1 MKKITKSV
9 RYALIAAATLVAA
22 GAFTAASKPDFALG
36 RNIQILFNM
45 FRDVSAFYVDS
56 VDTDEML
63 RDAAAGMTSNLDPYT
78 VLIPEDEMEEFEI
91 LTTGKYGGIGALV
104 RQSGDWIAIAQ
115 PYEGFP
121 ADKAGLVIGDK
132 LLEVDGRSIRGLDVS
147 EVSSMLKGSPGTA
160 LRLKVE
166 KLLTG
171 EQADVTLRRERI
183 KISGIPYYGMIADGV
198 GYILHDD
205 FTEECSLDMRRALV
219 ELKKQGATSL
229 IIDLRGNGGGILQ
242 EAVKILSLLVP
253 KGTEVVSMKGRI
265 GELDETFTTQAD
277 PIDTR
282 MPVVVLVNSQSASA
296 AEIVSGALQDLDR
309 AVLLGQRTFG
319 KGLVQSTRPL
329 GYNAFLKV
337 TTAKY
342 YIPSGR
348 CIQALDYAHRND
360 DGSVGTVPDSLIR
373 EFRTSGGR
381 KVYDG
386 GGVMPDVRIE
396 PQFFTARGIWRISR
410 TTISGATAKEWTS
423 TGSRCRTTSTTGSSS
438 SCRTRTS
445 RSSRRRSGRSTSCAA
460 KPNAKSIWT
469 VSPASSKRSSANS
482 RTTRT
487 PICRHSGRI
496 SASCSRAKSSCATT
510 IMPAWHATRLC
521 ATGRCGPP

>member
-1 MKKITKSV
+1 
-9 RYALIAAATLVAA
+9 
-22 GAFTAASKPDFALG
+22 
-36 RNIQILFNM
+36 
-45 FRDVSAFYVDS
+45 
-56 VDTDEML
+56 
-63 RDAAAGMTSNLDPYT
+63 
-78 VLIPEDEMEEFEI
+78 
-91 LTTGKYGGIGALV
+91 
-104 RQSGDWIAIAQ
+104 
-115 PYEGFP
+115 
-121 ADKAGLVIGDK
+121 
-132 LLEVDGRSIRGLDVS
+132 
-147 EVSSMLKGSPGTA
+147 
-160 LRLKVE
+160 
-166 KLLTG
+166 
-171 EQADVTLRRERI
+171 
-183 KISGIPYYGMIADGV
+183 MIADGV

-229 IIDLRGNGGGILQ
+229 IVDLRGNGGGILQ

-265 GELDETFTTQAD
+265 GELDETFTTQTD

-396 PQFFTARGIWRISR
+396 PQYVSRFTTVLYGKGYLEDFANDYFRRHREGVDVDRFTLPDDEYDRFVEFMQDKDVEVESQTQQTVDELRRQAEREKYLDRISGELEAIERKLRDDKNADLQAFKDDIRKLLESEIVMRYHYYAGVVRHSALRDREVRAAVELLADTARYRRILSQQDTER
-410 TTISGATAKEWTS
+410 K
-423 TGSRCRTTSTTGSSS
+423 
-438 SCRTRTS
+438 
-445 RSSRRRSGRSTSCAA
+445 
-460 KPNAKSIWT
+460 
-469 VSPASSKRSSANS
+469 
-482 RTTRT
+482 
-487 PICRHSGRI
+487 
-496 SASCSRAKSSCATT
+496 
-510 IMPAWHATRLC
+510 
-521 ATGRCGPP
+521 

>member
-1 MKKITKSV
+1 MKNITKSV

-242 EAVKILSLLVP
+242 E
-253 KGTEVVSMKGRI
+253 T
-265 GELDETFTTQAD
+265 D

-396 PQFFTARGIWRISR
+396 PQYVSRFTTVLYGKGYLEDFANDYFRRHREGVDVDRFTLPDDEYDRFVEFMQDKDVEVESQTQRTVDELRRQAEREKYLDRISGELEAIERKLKDDKNADLQAFREDIRKLLESEIVMRYHYYAGVARHSALRDREVRAAVELLADTARYRRILSQQDTER
-410 TTISGATAKEWTS
+410 K
-423 TGSRCRTTSTTGSSS
+423 
-438 SCRTRTS
+438 
-445 RSSRRRSGRSTSCAA
+445 
-460 KPNAKSIWT
+460 
-469 VSPASSKRSSANS
+469 
-482 RTTRT
+482 
-487 PICRHSGRI
+487 
-496 SASCSRAKSSCATT
+496 
-510 IMPAWHATRLC
+510 
-521 ATGRCGPP
+521 

>member
-1 MKKITKSV
+1 M
-9 RYALIAAATLVAA
+9 
-22 GAFTAASKPDFALG
+22 
-36 RNIQILFNM
+36 
-45 FRDVSAFYVDS
+45 
-56 VDTDEML
+56 
-63 RDAAAGMTSNLDPYT
+63 
-78 VLIPEDEMEEFEI
+78 
-91 LTTGKYGGIGALV
+91 

-121 ADKAGLVIGDK
+121 ADQGGLVIGDK

-265 GELDETFTTQAD
+265 GELDETFTTQTD

-386 GGVMPDVRIE
+386 GGVMPTCASNRSMSAVSRR
-396 PQFFTARGIWRISR
+396 FYTARGIWRISR
-410 TTISGATAKEWTS
+410 TTISGATAQGLDGRPGFTLPDDEYDRFVEFMQDKDVEVESQTQ
-423 TGSRCRTTSTTGSSS
+423 RTVDEL
-438 SCRTRTS
+438 
-445 RSSRRRSGRSTSCAA
+445 RRQAEREKYLDRISGELEAIER
-460 KPNAKSIWT
+460 KLKDDKNADLQAFREDIRKLLESEI
-469 VSPASSKRSSANS
+469 VMRYHYYAGVA
-482 RTTRT
+482 
-487 PICRHSGRI
+487 RHSALRDREVRAAVELLADTARYRRI
-496 SASCSRAKSSCATT
+496 LSQQDTERK
-510 IMPAWHATRLC
+510 
-521 ATGRCGPP
+521 

>member
-1 MKKITKSV
+1 MKNITKSV
-9 RYALIAAATLVAA
+9 RYALIAATLVAA

-36 RNIQILFNM
+36 RNIQTLFNM
-45 FRDVSAFYVDS
+45 FRDASAFYVDS

-132 LLEVDGRSIRGLDVS
+132 LLEVDGRSIRCLDVS

-219 ELKKQGATSL
+219 ELMKLGATSL

-253 KGTEVVSMKGRI
+253 KGTDVESMKGRI
-265 GELDETFTTQAD
+265 GELAD
-277 PIDTR
+277 R
-282 MPVVVLVNSQSASA
+282 L
-296 AEIVSGALQDLDR
+296 G
-309 AVLLGQRTFG
+309 VLLGIELNAILVLDGNEDLDGTQAVEANLLER
-319 KGLVQSTRPL
+319 GLGLHLDIVKAGGL
-329 GYNAFLKV
+329 ADNVANAFEGL
-337 TTAKY
+337 
-342 YIPSGR
+342 
-348 CIQALDYAHRND
+348 
-360 DGSVGTVPDSLIR
+360 LI
-373 EFRTSGGR
+373 
-381 KVYDG
+381 
-386 GGVMPDVRIE
+386 
-396 PQFFTARGIWRISR
+396 
-410 TTISGATAKEWTS
+410 
-423 TGSRCRTTSTTGSSS
+423 CHGSSPLFVPPGAFS
-438 SCRTRTS
+438 FPMCNYFQRS
-445 RSSRRRSGRSTSCAA
+445 R
-460 KPNAKSIWT
+460 
-469 VSPASSKRSSANS
+469 
-482 RTTRT
+482 
-487 PICRHSGRI
+487 
-496 SASCSRAKSSCATT
+496 
-510 IMPAWHATRLC
+510 
-521 ATGRCGPP
+521 

>member
-1 MKKITKSV
+1 
-9 RYALIAAATLVAA
+9 
-22 GAFTAASKPDFALG
+22 
-36 RNIQILFNM
+36 M

-265 GELDETFTTQAD
+265 GELDETFTTQTD

-386 GGVMPDVRIE
+386 GGVMPTCASNRSMSAVSRR
-396 PQFFTARGIWRISR
+396 FFTARGIWRISR

-423 TGSRCRTTSTTGSSS
+423 TGSRCRTTSTTPVRRVHAGQGRRGRVADAADGRRVAPPS
-438 SCRTRTS
+438 RTRKVS
-445 RSSRRRSGRSTSCAA
+445 GPYLRRARSDRAQTQGRQERRFAGIQGGY
-460 KPNAKSIWT
+460 PQ
-469 VSPASSKRSSANS
+469 
-482 RTTRT
+482 
-487 PICRHSGRI
+487 G
-496 SASCSRAKSSCATT
+496 CSRAKSSCATT

-521 ATGRCGPP
+521 ATGRCGPPSSCSPTRPATAGYSRNRTPSANKPRP